1 LIGVAACGVIVQVL
15 AGLVLGTA
23 TEPAVFGAALAPD
36 TVAPTATP
44 VPSTMA
50 AAMAA

>member
-1 LIGVAACGVIVQVL
+1 LIGVAVGGVIVQLL

-23 TEPAVFGAALAPD
+23 TEPAVFGAAFAPD
-36 TVAPTATP
+36 TVVPTATP
-44 VPSTMA
+44 VPSTTA